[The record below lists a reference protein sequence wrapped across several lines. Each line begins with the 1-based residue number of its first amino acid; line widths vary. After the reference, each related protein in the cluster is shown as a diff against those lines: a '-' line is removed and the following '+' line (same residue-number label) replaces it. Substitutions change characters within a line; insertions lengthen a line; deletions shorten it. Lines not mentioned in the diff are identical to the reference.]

1 MLNRNKHITPP
12 SFGQWS
18 NAILWT
24 SIAATGTGASFY
36 LNTTFG
42 WQYGVIAAVGFGLAD
57 LGFFSISLVVRQT
70 QGMKIRLR
78 AMQAVFL
85 SLSLI
90 AAASHLLEIFE
101 QRANEAAAIV
111 AKIETARQKETAA
124 RAELARITETGDAN
138 ALQAEHKA
146 LTDRV
151 ALETAQGGCMK
162 KCKEAGDK
170 ATALLPRIGAA
181 KRRDELNASLTQAS
195 QIVAET
201 PKQAVGGIATLAKLT
216 GISEEEIGARAVAI
230 IMGGLLLAFLLA
242 SMMAEEAGE
251 MWAAIFAQRRA
262 CREVR
267 ITPKTFAA
275 TPVASI
281 AAGPGQVEA
290 SQPKSLEDEI
300 LLQLQMMIL
309 HSPGQQLRQSANRL
323 AIRLG
328 VAKSTLKD
336 WLGKWRAEGKIAY
349 TTTGNETIFELPRA
363 A

>member
-1 MLNRNKHITPP
+1 MLNRNKSITPP
-12 SFGQWS
+12 SAGQYA
-18 NAILWT
+18 NALLWT
-24 SIAATGTGASFY
+24 SIAATGSGASLY

-57 LGFFSISLVVRQT
+57 LGFFSTSLVVRQA
-70 QGMKIRLR
+70 QGWKIKLR

-85 SLSLI
+85 ALSII

-101 QRANEAAAIV
+101 QRANEAAAIA

-124 RAELARITETGDAN
+124 RGELARISETGDAK
-138 ALQAEHKA
+138 ALEAEHKA

-151 ALETAQGGCMK
+151 TLETAQGGCMK

-230 IMGGLLLAFLLA
+230 IMAGLLLAFLLA
-242 SMMAEEAGE
+242 SMMAEDAGE
-251 MWAAIFAQRRA
+251 MWAKIIEQRRA
-262 CREVR
+262 CRESR
-267 ITPKTFAA
+267 IAPKNFTPTV
-275 TPVASI
+275 VASI
-281 AAGPGQVEA
+281 AAQPGQVTL
-290 SQPKSLEDEI
+290 SQPKSVEEEMLI
-300 LLQLQMMIL
+300 TVQMLVM
-309 HSPGQQLRQSANRL
+309 HSPGQQLRTSIRKL
-323 AIRLG
+323 AEHLQ
-328 VAKSTLKD
+328 VARATLQD
-336 WLGKWRAEGKIAY
+336 WMQKWRDEGKISYRTA
-349 TTTGNETIFELPRA
+349 GNETIFQLPRA